1 MEFERAVQ
9 ELKGHIED
17 YAEEMLTK
25 SKTRGQYECVFCGSG
40 QGAKATGALTIY
52 ENHFYCFSCQQKG
65 DIFDLIQQ
73 VEGIDKRQ
81 VVQHAAKRYGISI
94 DSSNKGHELGWN
106 DVISYGG
113 TDRNSRKDDYNVSI
127 GESKPPKKEQ
137 VDSGNKSD
145 STKKEEI
152 ADYTAFYRECN
163 RHLQETDYHRGI
175 SLDTLNRF
183 LVGYVPQWTHPKAPK
198 APPTPRLIIPTSRT
212 SYLARDTR
220 NAAVIPENQSKYVKS
235 KVGNVH
241 IFNEKALNNTPVLY
255 IVEGEIDAL
264 SIIDVGGNAV
274 GLGSASNI
282 NSLFKVLDHSGNA
295 QKQKFII
302 SLDNDKAGE
311 KAKNALID
319 GFCKRSI
326 SFCVYN
332 PSGEHK
338 DSNEALMSNKAEFE
352 KAVLYGMEN
361 VDKLI
366 KEYGEKEN
374 VEYKQTYCAK
384 ALLGGFIDGIAANVN
399 TEAIPTGFKA
409 LDNILDGG
417 FYEGLY
423 GIGAISS
430 LGKTTF
436 ALQIADQIAE
446 YGHQVLIFS
455 LEMSQNELIAKSIS
469 RNTFKRVIATSGDAK
484 NAKTTRG
491 IMTGKKYPFYNQT
504 ERELIKAAVND
515 YDNIAENL
523 FIREGMGN
531 VGADTIVEQVKEHIR
546 KGNKPPVVI
555 VDYLQILM
563 PHSERGTDKTN
574 TDYAILT
581 LKRLSR
587 DYKIPVVVISSFN
600 RENYSNK
607 VSMQAFKESGAIE
620 YSTDVLIGLQLMGTG
635 AKDFDVDTAKSKNPR
650 EIEAVI
656 LKNRNGR
663 TGGKIGY
670 NFYAMF
676 NYFSELGEISDSTST
691 NTANTPRKAATGGTG
706 GKNAKSKKKAKIE
719 AEAVPD
725 TDLMKIKS
733 YELYADDDTDTVL
746 MQSVSADD
754 DEVL

>member
-1 MEFERAVQ
+1 M
-9 ELKGHIED
+9 
-17 YAEEMLTK
+17 
-25 SKTRGQYECVFCGSG
+25 
-40 QGAKATGALTIY
+40 
-52 ENHFYCFSCQQKG
+52 
-65 DIFDLIQQ
+65 
-73 VEGIDKRQ
+73 
-81 VVQHAAKRYGISI
+81 
-94 DSSNKGHELGWN
+94 
-106 DVISYGG
+106 
-113 TDRNSRKDDYNVSI
+113 
-127 GESKPPKKEQ
+127 
-137 VDSGNKSD
+137 
-145 STKKEEI
+145 
-152 ADYTAFYRECN
+152 
-163 RHLQETDYHRGI
+163 
-175 SLDTLNRF
+175 
-183 LVGYVPQWTHPKAPK
+183 
-198 APPTPRLIIPTSRT
+198 
-212 SYLARDTR
+212 
-220 NAAVIPENQSKYVKS
+220 
-235 KVGNVH
+235 
-241 IFNEKALNNTPVLY
+241 
-255 IVEGEIDAL
+255 

-409 LDNILDGG
+409 LDDILDGG

-469 RNTFKRVIATSGDAK
+469 RNTLKRVIATRGDVK

-555 VDYLQILM
+555 VDYLQI
-563 PHSERGTDKTN
+563 SERGTDKTN

-607 VSMQAFKESGAIE
+607 VSMQSFKESGAIE
-620 YSTDVLIGLQLMGTG
+620 YSSDVLIGLQLMGTG
-635 AKDFDVDTAKSKNPR
+635 AKDFDVDEAKSKNPR

-663 TGGKIGY
+663 TGGKIRY

-676 NYFSELGEISDSTST
+676 NYFSELGEIGGNTSI
-691 NTANTPRKAATGGTG
+691 NQRKAVTG
-706 GKNAKSKKKAKIE
+706 GKGSTKNKKKPKIE
-719 AEAVPD
+719 TD

-733 YELYADDDTDTVL
+733 CELYANG
-746 MQSVSADD
+746 

>member
-1 MEFERAVQ
+1 M
-9 ELKGHIED
+9 
-17 YAEEMLTK
+17 
-25 SKTRGQYECVFCGSG
+25 
-40 QGAKATGALTIY
+40 
-52 ENHFYCFSCQQKG
+52 
-65 DIFDLIQQ
+65 
-73 VEGIDKRQ
+73 
-81 VVQHAAKRYGISI
+81 
-94 DSSNKGHELGWN
+94 
-106 DVISYGG
+106 
-113 TDRNSRKDDYNVSI
+113 
-127 GESKPPKKEQ
+127 
-137 VDSGNKSD
+137 
-145 STKKEEI
+145 
-152 ADYTAFYRECN
+152 
-163 RHLQETDYHRGI
+163 
-175 SLDTLNRF
+175 
-183 LVGYVPQWTHPKAPK
+183 
-198 APPTPRLIIPTSRT
+198 
-212 SYLARDTR
+212 
-220 NAAVIPENQSKYVKS
+220 
-235 KVGNVH
+235 
-241 IFNEKALNNTPVLY
+241 
-255 IVEGEIDAL
+255 
-264 SIIDVGGNAV
+264 
-274 GLGSASNI
+274 
-282 NSLFKVLDHSGNA
+282 
-295 QKQKFII
+295 
-302 SLDNDKAGE
+302 
-311 KAKNALID
+311 ID

-338 DSNEALMSNKAEFE
+338 DSNEALMSDRAEFE
-352 KAVLYGMEN
+352 KAVLYGIEN
-361 VDKLI
+361 IDKLI

-374 VEYKQTYCAK
+374 IDYKQTYCAK

-469 RNTFKRVIATSGDAK
+469 RNTLKRVIFSLEMSQNELIAKSISRNTLKRVIATRGDVK

-587 DYKIPVVVISSFN
+587 DYKIPVIVISSFN

-676 NYFSELGEISDSTST
+676 NYFSELGEISGNTST
-691 NTANTPRKAATGGTG
+691 NTANTSRKAATG

-719 AEAVPD
+719 TEEVPD

-733 YELYADDDTDTVL
+733 YELYSDDTDTVL

-754 DEVL
+754 NEVL

>member
-1 MEFERAVQ
+1 MEFEKAVQ
-9 ELKGHIED
+9 ELKEHIKD
-17 YAEEMLTK
+17 YAEGMLTK
-25 SKTRGQYECVFCGSG
+25 SRGKNQYVCPFCASG
-40 QGAKATGALTIY
+40 TGVNGTGAFTVY
-52 ENHFYCFSCQQKG
+52 ENHFYCFSCQKNG
-65 DIFDLIQQ
+65 DIFDLVEQ
-73 VEGIDKRQ
+73 VEGIDKKQ
-81 VVQHAAKRYGISI
+81 VVQHTAQRYGINI
-94 DSSNKGHELGWN
+94 DRKSR
-106 DVISYGG
+106 DSY
-113 TDRNSRKDDYNVSI
+113 
-127 GESKPPKKEQ
+127 
-137 VDSGNKSD
+137 
-145 STKKEEI
+145 KKEEI

-163 RHLQETDYHRGI
+163 SHLQETDYHRGI

-183 LVGYVPQWTHPKAPK
+183 LVGYVPQWKHPKAPK

-274 GLGSASNI
+274 GLGSVSNI

-338 DSNEALMSNKAEFE
+338 DSNEALMSNRSEFE
-352 KAVLYGMEN
+352 KAVLYGIEN

-366 KEYGEKEN
+366 KEYGEREN
-374 VEYKQTYCAK
+374 MEYQQKYCAEV
-384 ALLGGFIDGIAANVN
+384 LLGGFIDRIAANVN
-399 TEAIPTGFKA
+399 IEAIPTGFKA
-409 LDNILDGG
+409 LDDVLDGG
-417 FYEGLY
+417 LYEGLY
-423 GIGAISS
+423 CLGAISS

-446 YGHQVLIFS
+446 HGHQVLIFS

-469 RNTFKRVIATSGDAK
+469 RNTLKRVIAARGDVR
-484 NAKTTRG
+484 NAKTARG
-491 IMTGKKYPFYNQT
+491 IMSGKKYPLYNQT
-504 ERELIKAAVND
+504 ERELIKNAVGD
-515 YDNIAENL
+515 YQSISKNIY
-523 FIREGMGN
+523 IREGMGN
-531 VGADTIVEQVKEHIR
+531 VGVDTIVEQVKEHIR

-607 VSMQAFKESGAIE
+607 VSMQSFKESGAIE
-620 YSTDVLIGLQLMGTG
+620 YSSDVLIGLQLMGTG
-635 AKDFDVDTAKSKNPR
+635 AKDFDVDEAKSKNPR

-663 TGGKIGY
+663 TGGKIRY

-676 NYFSELGEISDSTST
+676 NYFSELGEIGGNTSI
-691 NTANTPRKAATGGTG
+691 NQRKAVTG
-706 GKNAKSKKKAKIE
+706 GKGSTKNKKKPKIE
-719 AEAVPD
+719 TD

-733 YELYADDDTDTVL
+733 CELYANG
-746 MQSVSADD
+746 

>member
-9 ELKGHIED
+9 ELKGHIKD
-17 YAEEMLTK
+17 YAEDMLTK
-25 SKTRGQYECVFCGSG
+25 SKTKGQYVCVFCGSG
-40 QGAKATGALTIY
+40 QGVKATGALTMY

-65 DIFDLIQQ
+65 DIFDLIQR
-73 VEGIDKRQ
+73 VEGIDKKQ
-81 VVQHAAKRYGISI
+81 VIQHAAERYGISI
-94 DSSNKGHELGWN
+94 DGYRK
-106 DVISYGG
+106 D
-113 TDRNSRKDDYNVSI
+113 SRKDDNNVTI
-127 GESKPPKKEQ
+127 GE
-137 VDSGNKSD
+137 NKTD
-145 STKKEEI
+145 STKKEES

-241 IFNEKALNNTPVLY
+241 IFNEKALNDTPVLY

-274 GLGSASNI
+274 GFGGIGYI
-282 NSLFKVLDHSGNA
+282 NFFFKVLDHSKMA
-295 QKQKFII
+295 KEQKFII
-302 SLDNDKAGE
+302 ALDNDKAGE
-311 KAKNALID
+311 KAKNTLID
-319 GFCKRSI
+319 GFCKRGI
-326 SFCVYN
+326 AFCVYN
-332 PSGEHK
+332 PSGKHK
-338 DSNEALMSNKAEFE
+338 DSNEALMSDRSEFE
-352 KAVLYGMEN
+352 KSVLYGIEN

-366 KEYGEKEN
+366 EEYRGKEDM
-374 VEYKQTYCAK
+374 EYQQKYCAE
-384 ALLGGFIDGIAANVN
+384 ALLGGFIDGIATNVN
-399 TEAIPTGFKA
+399 TEVIPTGFKV
-409 LDNILDGG
+409 LDDILDGG
-417 FYEGLY
+417 LYEGLY

-469 RNTFKRVIATSGDAK
+469 RNTLKRVIAAKGDVSD
-484 NAKTTRG
+484 AKTTRG
-491 IMTGKKYPFYNQT
+491 IMSGRKYPLYNQT
-504 ERELIKAAVND
+504 ERELIKNAVGD
-515 YDNIAENL
+515 YQSISKNI

-531 VGADTIVEQVKEHIR
+531 VGVDNIVEQVKEHIR
-546 KGNKPPVVI
+546 KANKLPVVI

-607 VSMQAFKESGAIE
+607 VSMQSFKESGAIE
-620 YSTDVLIGLQLMGTG
+620 YSSDVLIGLQLMGTG
-635 AKDFDVDTAKSKNPR
+635 AKDFDVDEAKSKNPR

-663 TGGKIGY
+663 TGGKIRY

-676 NYFSELGEISDSTST
+676 NYFSELGEIGGNTSI
-691 NTANTPRKAATGGTG
+691 NQRKAVTG
-706 GKNAKSKKKAKIE
+706 GKGSTKNKKKPKIE
-719 AEAVPD
+719 TD

-733 YELYADDDTDTVL
+733 CELYANG
-746 MQSVSADD
+746 

>member
-73 VEGIDKRQ
+73 VEGIDKKQ

-94 DSSNKGHELGWN
+94 DGYRK
-106 DVISYGG
+106 D
-113 TDRNSRKDDYNVSI
+113 SRKDDNNVTI
-127 GESKPPKKEQ
+127 GE
-137 VDSGNKSD
+137 NKTD
-145 STKKEEI
+145 STKKEES

-183 LVGYVPQWTHPKAPK
+183 LVGYSAQWKHPKAPPK
-198 APPTPRLIIPTSRT
+198 VSPTPRLIIPTSKT

-274 GLGSASNI
+274 GLGSVSNI

-319 GFCKRSI
+319 GFCKRGI
-326 SFCVYN
+326 AFCVYN

-338 DSNEALMSNKAEFE
+338 DSNEALMLNRSEFE
-352 KAVLYGMEN
+352 KAVLYGIEN

-366 KEYGEKEN
+366 KEYGEREN
-374 VEYKQTYCAK
+374 MEYQQKYCAEV
-384 ALLGGFIDGIAANVN
+384 LLGGFIDRIAANVN
-399 TEAIPTGFKA
+399 IEAIPTGFKA
-409 LDNILDGG
+409 LDDVLDGG
-417 FYEGLY
+417 LYEVLY
-423 GIGAISS
+423 CLGAISS

-446 YGHQVLIFS
+446 HGHQVLIFS

-469 RNTFKRVIATSGDAK
+469 RNTLKRVIAARGDVR
-484 NAKTTRG
+484 NAKTARG
-491 IMTGKKYPFYNQT
+491 IMSGKKYPLYNQI
-504 ERELIKAAVND
+504 ERELIKNAVGD
-515 YDNIAENL
+515 YQSISKNI

-531 VGADTIVEQVKEHIR
+531 VGVDNIVEQVKEHIR
-546 KGNKPPVVI
+546 KANKLPVVI

-607 VSMQAFKESGAIE
+607 VSMQSFKESGAIE
-620 YSTDVLIGLQLMGTG
+620 YSSDVLIGLQLMGTG
-635 AKDFDVDTAKSKNPR
+635 AKDFDVDEAKSKNPR

-663 TGGKIGY
+663 TGGKIRY

-676 NYFSELGEISDSTST
+676 NYFSELGEIGGNTSI
-691 NTANTPRKAATGGTG
+691 NQRKAVTG
-706 GKNAKSKKKAKIE
+706 GKGSTKNKKKPKIE
-719 AEAVPD
+719 TD

-733 YELYADDDTDTVL
+733 CELYANG
-746 MQSVSADD
+746 

>member
-9 ELKGHIED
+9 ELKGRIKD
-17 YAEEMLTK
+17 YAEDMLTK
-25 SKTRGQYECVFCGSG
+25 SKTKGQYVCVFCGSG
-40 QGAKATGALTIY
+40 QGVKATGALTMY

-65 DIFDLIQQ
+65 DIFDLIQR
-73 VEGIDKRQ
+73 VEGIDKKQ
-81 VVQHAAKRYGISI
+81 VIQHAAERYGISI
-94 DSSNKGHELGWN
+94 DGYRK
-106 DVISYGG
+106 
-113 TDRNSRKDDYNVSI
+113 NSRKDDNNVTI
-127 GESKPPKKEQ
+127 GE
-137 VDSGNKSD
+137 NKTD
-145 STKKEEI
+145 STKKEES

-163 RHLQETDYHRGI
+163 SHLQETDYHRGI

-183 LVGYVPQWTHPKAPK
+183 LVGYSAQWKHPKAPPK
-198 APPTPRLIIPTSRT
+198 VSPTPRLIIPTSKT

-264 SIIDVGGNAV
+264 SIIDVGGNAI

-326 SFCVYN
+326 AFCVYN

-409 LDNILDGG
+409 LDDILDGG

-469 RNTFKRVIATSGDAK
+469 RNTLKRVIATRGDVK

-504 ERELIKAAVND
+504 ERELIKTAVND

-587 DYKIPVVVISSFN
+587 DYKIPVIVISSFN